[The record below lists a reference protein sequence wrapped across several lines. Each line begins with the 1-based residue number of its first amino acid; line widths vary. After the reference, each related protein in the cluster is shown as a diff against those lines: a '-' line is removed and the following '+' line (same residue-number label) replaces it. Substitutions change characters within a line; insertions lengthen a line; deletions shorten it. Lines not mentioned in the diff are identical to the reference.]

1 MKVTSALKK
10 TKVSLSLRRNPRK
23 TTLMKTLKLSFE
35 TKKSAKDWLTQQISM
50 SLVMSGKL
58 RAQLRVEWRLLNQ
71 RQSV

>member
-71 RQSV
+71 RPSV